1 MQNRKQLT
9 AVIVASFLL
18 GSLARSQ
25 IPELPELNNL
35 LTAPEGNSR
44 YDLERNAEFYTGF
57 LNEDRVRK
65 LRAFISRVAANV
77 PEQTDGNLHAATTAL
92 TLLSVTKAPGMV
104 EAAIPFMQTPRVF
117 VNETAAEV
125 MAATGSEAAV
135 EHLEAAF
142 QRNMKMWL
150 AGDPWAV
157 TKIWKSIRCFAINGT
172 PKARAA
178 YDRSIR
184 QVAEAVKTGNAEDQ
198 KWEREH
204 IANAWEDVE
213 KEKRGKGLPD
223 PSEARRVG
231 PASPREQPKRDALGS
246 SASKSNAPAPVAAVG
261 KANESTPLPVGW
273 ALWAGIAAAL
283 VVIVAVVLKRR
294 A

>member
-1 MQNRKQLT
+1 MLNRHLT
-9 AVIVASFLL
+9 IVIVALLLL
-18 GSLARSQ
+18 GCPGRSQ
-25 IPELPELNNL
+25 FPDSPELNKL
-35 LTAPEGNSR
+35 LFSLERKSR
-44 YDLERNAEFYTGF
+44 DEVARNAEFYAHF
-57 LNEDRVRK
+57 LNEERVEK
-65 LRAFISRVAANV
+65 LHAFISKVGANGPDLTVDDFATAA
-77 PEQTDGNLHAATTAL
+77 AAL
-92 TLLSVTKAPGMV
+92 KLLSVTKTSGMV
-104 EAAIPFMQTPRVF
+104 EAAIPFLQTPHVF
-117 VNETAAEV
+117 VNQTAAEV

-142 QRNMKMWL
+142 QRNMKKWL
-150 AGDPWAV
+150 SGDPWAV
-157 TKIWKSIRCFAINGT
+157 TNIGHSIRCLAINGT

-231 PASPREQPKRDALGS
+231 PANPREQPKRDPLGS
-246 SASKSNAPAPVAAVG
+246 SASKPKPPAPVAAVG
-261 KANESTPLPVGW
+261 KVDKSAPLAGGW
-273 ALWAGIAAAL
+273 ALWAAIAAAL
-283 VVIVAVVLKRR
+283 VVIAGLALKRR
-294 A
+294 S